1 MIPAKKKL
9 AVFASGG
16 GSNTLNILGYFRNKN
31 IAEITVLISNK
42 KSAGILSNSQV
53 SHVPKKVISRSEFY
67 ETDSVTKYLIQNHI
81 DLIILAGFLWKIP
94 DSLIKAFP
102 NKIINIHPALLPKFG
117 GKGMY
122 GMHVHRAVFESGD
135 VKSGMTIHYINERYD
150 EGEMIFQ
157 ATCDIAD
164 AGSPEEVA
172 SRVLRLEHKYYPQ
185 IIEQVLFQ
193 N

>member
-1 MIPAKKKL
+1 MNSATKKL

-16 GSNTLNILGYFRNKN
+16 GSNTLKILDYFQNKN
-31 IAEITVLISNK
+31 IAEITVLVSNK
-42 KSAGILSNSQV
+42 KSAGILSNTRV
-53 SHVPKKVISRSEFY
+53 SHIPKKVISRSEFY
-67 ETDSVTKYLIQNHI
+67 ETGSLINYLIQNQI

-94 DSLIKAFP
+94 DTLIQAFP

-122 GMHVHRAVFESGD
+122 GMHVHRAVFKSGD
-135 VKSGMTIHYINERYD
+135 LKSGMTIHYVNERYD

-157 ATCDIAD
+157 ASCDISD
-164 AGSPEEVA
+164 AGSAEEVA

-185 IIEQVLFQ
+185 LIEQMLFQ
-193 N
+193 D